1 MAKFDWQLSA
11 RPWGCSDRRSAV
23 LLLDRQMA
31 RRRLLKQVVFAM
43 TNSRFRRLYP
53 PAAAPEGAAY
63 WLLFRGDELLTVA
76 DGAPTLLDSTSAAPT
91 LLDGA
96 LDPFLI
102 GMLEGR
108 PVMVGGL
115 PADAPLPPGLLAVGL
130 RGVLA
135 QADADLATL
144 AGYAAQLLRWRGAS
158 RFCPVCAQPLGPLDG
173 WGKTC
178 PACRHTL
185 YPPVSPAAIV
195 LIHDG
200 ADRALL
206 TSKPGWGQRYS
217 LVAGFVEPGETLE
230 QCVAR
235 EVLEEVGV
243 DVTDIRYVGSQPW
256 PFPHQLMVGFMAR
269 YAGGDIA
276 IDTAEL
282 ADARW
287 FTRDALPELP
297 PPFTISRQII
307 EMWLSTA
314 V

>member
-1 MAKFDWQLSA
+1 MI
-11 RPWGCSDRRSAV
+11 
-23 LLLDRQMA
+23 
-31 RRRLLKQVVFAM
+31 
-43 TNSRFRRLYP
+43 NSRFRRLYP
-53 PAAAPEGAAY
+53 PAAVPEGAAY
-63 WLLFRGDELLTVA
+63 WLLFRGDDLLMVA
-76 DGAPTLLDSTSAAPT
+76 EGTPALLEGTSTAPTH
-91 LLDGA
+91 LDGA

-102 GMLEGR
+102 GAIDDR
-108 PVMVGGL
+108 PVMVAGL
-115 PADAPLPPGLLAVGL
+115 PADAPLPSGLLALGL

-135 QADADLATL
+135 QADAELATL
-144 AGYAAQLLRWRGAS
+144 AGYAAQLLRWRNAS
-158 RFCPVCAQPLGPLDG
+158 RFCPTCAQPLGPLDG
-173 WGKTC
+173 WGKVC
-178 PACRHTL
+178 PGCGHTL

-200 ADRALL
+200 PERALL
-206 TSKPGWGQRYS
+206 TSKPGWGRRYS

-243 DVTDIRYVGSQPW
+243 AVTDIRYVGSQPW
-256 PFPHQLMVGFMAR
+256 PFPHQLMVGFIAR
-269 YAGGDIA
+269 YAGGEIA

-307 EMWLSTA
+307 EMWLSET

>member
-1 MAKFDWQLSA
+1 
-11 RPWGCSDRRSAV
+11 
-23 LLLDRQMA
+23 
-31 RRRLLKQVVFAM
+31 M
-43 TNSRFRRLYP
+43 TSSRFRRLYP

-63 WLLFRGDELLTVA
+63 WLLFRGDELITIA
-76 DGAPTLLDSTSAAPT
+76 DGAPALLEGSSTGPVHLDS
-91 LLDGA
+91 A

-102 GMLEGR
+102 GTLDGR

-115 PADAPLPPGLLAVGL
+115 PADAPLPPGLLALGL

-144 AGYAAQLLRWRGAS
+144 AGYAAQLLRWRNAS

-173 WGKTC
+173 WGKAC
-178 PACRHTL
+178 PGCRHTL

-243 DVTDIRYVGSQPW
+243 EVTDIRYVGSQPW

-307 EMWLSTA
+307 ELWLSGMM
-314 V
+314 